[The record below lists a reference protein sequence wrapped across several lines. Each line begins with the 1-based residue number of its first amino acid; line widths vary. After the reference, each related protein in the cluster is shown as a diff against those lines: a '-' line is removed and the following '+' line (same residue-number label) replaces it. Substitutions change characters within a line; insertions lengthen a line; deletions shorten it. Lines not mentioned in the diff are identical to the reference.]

1 MGSSQDSD
9 MVKKIVDNMG
19 HRIDKFIHIGHN
31 SSNLLMSLVEDILNL
46 SKMGAGKFNIHMS
59 EFYMKDL
66 IDQVYDIFEYQC
78 HTKNINLHVDIEESY
93 SQHMIKSDKSR
104 LKQVLLNILSNAY
117 KFTFEG
123 KITITVEK
131 AKIKDE
137 DYVKF
142 IVSDT
147 GIGIRQSDQSKL
159 FKLFGMINSM
169 KDNNGLSINPSG
181 CGIGLTVS
189 KKYIEYLNGM
199 IHLKSEPGEGT
210 SVTCYVPLIKVGAN
224 QNCLSDSINNLA
236 QPLSFECSLDN
247 IHVSQETNK
256 FESRLLENV
265 KKHDIFVNESA
276 SRMRFVA

>member
-1 MGSSQDSD
+1 
-9 MVKKIVDNMG
+9 
-19 HRIDKFIHIGHN
+19 
-31 SSNLLMSLVEDILNL
+31 
-46 SKMGAGKFNIHMS
+46 MGAGKFRVKMC
-59 EFYMKDL
+59 EFYVKDL
-66 IDQVYDIFEYQC
+66 IDEVYDIFEYQC

-169 KDNNGLSINPSG
+169 KDNNGLSINSSG

-189 KKYIEYLNGM
+189 KKYIEYLNGS

-210 SVTCYVPLIKVGAN
+210 SVACYVPLIKVGNN
-224 QNCLSDSINNLA
+224 QNSLSGSINHLA
-236 QPLSFECSLDN
+236 QPPSLGCSLEN
-247 IHVSQETNK
+247 IHISQEIDQLGSK
-256 FESRLLENV
+256 LQENV
-265 KKHDIFVNESA
+265 QMHGTFVNESA
-276 SRMRFVA
+276 SRMRFAV